1 MSRSNPFAF
10 NAPRGGA
17 FRQLT
22 KKPAHSS
29 AVHKLAQRVVNTGKG
44 SHSNRVNSSAHRDGR
59 ISLRNHPAPKFGPGG
74 FTIGPR
80 GRLKVNN
87 GNFDGSYPGESGL
100 ERGQKGQPVDR
111 YKKIYDDGLWEDDS
125 YPGESGLEPGQ
136 KGAPTAAD
144 LRAAR
149 RKRRMEA

>member
-1 MSRSNPFAF
+1 MSRPNPFAF

-17 FRQLT
+17 FKQLT

-44 SHSNRVNSSAHRDGR
+44 SQSNRVSSSAHRAGR
-59 ISLRNHPAPKFGPGG
+59 ISLGNRPTPKFGPGG

-87 GNFDGSYPGESGL
+87 GNFDGSYYGESG
-100 ERGQKGQPVDR
+100 D
-111 YKKIYDDGLWEDDS
+111 
-125 YPGESGLEPGQ
+125 EPGQ
-136 KGAPTAAD
+136 KDGPDQIALPGHNPYGVTKGDLNDANYLWSKQRLLDELAAKQ
-144 LRAAR
+144 
-149 RKRRMEA
+149 KRRAKNLEA